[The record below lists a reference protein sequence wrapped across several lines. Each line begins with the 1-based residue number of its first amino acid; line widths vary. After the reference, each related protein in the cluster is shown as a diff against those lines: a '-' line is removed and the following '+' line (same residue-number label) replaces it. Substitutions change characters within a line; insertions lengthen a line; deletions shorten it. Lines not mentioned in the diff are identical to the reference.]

1 MTGWDE
7 GRRVAWRL
15 GADAPTPGCAVP
27 VGGSAG
33 RTVRAAV
40 QARLPLPAF
49 DNSAMDG
56 WAVSGEGPWWE
67 GAPVLAGSTG
77 APEPLRPGEAR
88 PIATGAPVPPG
99 TLAIVRSEHAGRNG
113 GDGSVIT
120 VALEPGRRLE
130 AEADIRRRGEEL
142 AGGET
147 LLAPGSLIT
156 PPLAGLLA
164 AAGIAQVEVAG
175 ELRVATLAIGDELVD
190 GDARDDASAL
200 GLVRDS
206 LTPQLGP
213 ILGMLGAS
221 PVSAQRIPDRPEAV
235 ADAVRS
241 ADADLVVTTGGT
253 ARGPADPL
261 RAALA
266 GLGAHPVLDGLA
278 LRPGGSVLL
287 SHLPS
292 GRRVLS
298 LPGNPFAAVV
308 DLLLLGSAFID
319 GALGRPLA
327 DLRACGLPEG
337 LQRLAVA
344 RAVACVETE
353 GALRPVAHQRSG
365 MLRGLTE
372 ATHLV
377 LVPASSE
384 PETASARALPLP
396 WS

>member
-1 MTGWDE
+1 
-7 GRRVAWRL
+7 
-15 GADAPTPGCAVP
+15 
-27 VGGSAG
+27 
-33 RTVRAAV
+33 
-40 QARLPLPAF
+40 
-49 DNSAMDG
+49 
-56 WAVSGEGPWWE
+56 
-67 GAPVLAGSTG
+67 
-77 APEPLRPGEAR
+77 
-88 PIATGAPVPPG
+88 VPPG
-99 TLAIVRSEHAGRNG
+99 TFAIVRSEHASRNG
-113 GDGSVIT
+113 GDASVVT

-190 GDARDDASAL
+190 GDAGDDAYAL

-365 MLRGLTE
+365 MLRGLAE